1 MSQQN
6 ADLSSGDLTDDVHE
20 ASKTAVRRWRRRIIA
35 VGAASAVIAAC
46 VAIKM
51 IGGRPEAD
59 AQSSKANRT
68 AAKGAS
74 APTGVRQTSGQTAA
88 AAWPGMPVVAVV
100 NGEEIQRQELA
111 GECLAVYG
119 KEVLESVMNKHLIMS
134 YCQQRQINVTQKDV
148 QDEIDRMA
156 RKFGLTTDQYL
167 KMLKQERSI
176 KPEQYASDI
185 VWPMLALRRLAQGRD
200 HAEQGR
206 GAKGV

>member
-1 MSQQN
+1 
-6 ADLSSGDLTDDVHE
+6 
-20 ASKTAVRRWRRRIIA
+20 
-35 VGAASAVIAAC
+35 
-46 VAIKM
+46 
-51 IGGRPEAD
+51 
-59 AQSSKANRT
+59 
-68 AAKGAS
+68 
-74 APTGVRQTSGQTAA
+74 
-88 AAWPGMPVVAVV
+88 MPVVAVV

-111 GECLAVYG
+111 SECLAVYG

-185 VWPMLALRRLAQGRD
+185 VWPMLALRRLAKDEITPSKEEVQKAFESQYGEAIKARIIVLD
-200 HAEQGR
+200 DAEQARRVHTQAVQNPDDFGR
-206 GAKGV
+206 WPRTTRRTPAPA